1 MGRYSHRSRD
11 TVFYV
16 ATDTQQ
22 QQALVDHLVQNK
34 GEHLDAVLIA
44 PVCDRNG
51 QHAQSSAVRRRHI
64 TLAPHD
70 LLLSQHEY
78 IIRGV
83 NDQRDAAVLPTLRK
97 VESKTTDDETTDDVD
112 DDAAGS
118 SDDTNS
124 SSGDSDDSSSSDSD
138 TSSDDDDGGSEKAV
152 RDLPLDDMPMFK
164 YTVFLRWKTYPTT
177 TSTRWAYHLFNP
189 TRAQAALVTAVSI
202 PVKGDVDCNR
212 IIVELLLN
220 SLSAKHGTPILDRS
234 GVMLLLDEMHPANMA
249 PSDLDTEKILKTIT
263 THYTERRNGKAVN
276 KLAQEWISSRTTP
289 ISMTGTRYQSERCS
303 FPGVLC
309 REKPEKWCYEFRRL
323 PDRHGRAWVEQYLS
337 PAWII
342 KPFAD
347 CIREERKKTL
357 VIRGGKLSGKT
368 TYARQFG
375 PHIYMNKS
383 INEAL
388 LYDCMNDKEAR
399 YIVLDDIPWSHIF
412 DKRTPGTFIAGGQA
426 SMYWKRGNRTIPL
439 GLPVVIVNEELPPK
453 KMMKKWKR
461 NLVVVDLAKG
471 SKLYEQKNRTPQG
484 EDMNN
489 NEPQKVVPS
498 PIVNMQ
504 PLLDAT
510 EETERVAVQHKV
522 APLKMDFGH
531 RVPYGPDSFFYPDAI
546 PPSHRARLTQAVA
559 ELDFIQMKYR
569 GRDLARQKAFQSDN
583 IAGSFAF
590 YEYTGSVPDV
600 WYQGEWSP
608 ECLEMR
614 DALREATKEP
624 VNSVVANCY
633 RDREACIDPHSDKTP
648 DIQRDTSIWTISLGH
663 TRRFELHKNGDS
675 ATLAIAIDLTP
686 GSVFQ
691 IGPLTNAAYKHSIP
705 QVKHSVGVRY
715 GLTFRTLAS
724 RWLHEEEVAL
734 RQPTRL
740 GDPWLIQ
747 KKAKQVKDGKVVL
760 REQDGYPSRRV
771 IHLGTFALADPSS
784 VQEQDILRLR
794 QALPSMKP
802 TKPSSR
808 EKMDDEDDARDAV
821 PVASSSVI
829 VEKEGTSRE
838 QLLRYIKELS
848 PSHFHSLLSVE
859 EEAQLMTVVRSLA
872 EKKRKQCELEEMFP
886 LSNQT
891 SKKTKRA

>member
-1 MGRYSHRSRD
+1 M
-11 TVFYV
+11 
-16 ATDTQQ
+16 
-22 QQALVDHLVQNK
+22 QNK

-44 PVCDRNG
+44 PVLNADG

-64 TLAPHD
+64 RLAPQD

-83 NDQRDAAVLPTLRK
+83 NDQRDAAARPTLRK
-97 VESKTTDDETTDDVD
+97 VERKTTDDEAAADVD
-112 DDAAGS
+112 DDAAGKNDGENS
-118 SDDTNS
+118 TSGDNDSNS
-124 SSGDSDDSSSSDSD
+124 SSSSSDSD
-138 TSSDDDDGGSEKAV
+138 VSSNYDSDDDDNDGQAGVSEEEV
-152 RDLPLDDMPMFK
+152 REPPLVDMPMFK

-189 TRAQAALVTAVSI
+189 TRAKAAFVTAVSI

-220 SLSAKHGTPILDRS
+220 SLSAKHGTPILGRS
-234 GVMLLLDEMHPANMA
+234 GVMLLLDEMHPANIA

-289 ISMTGTRYQSERCS
+289 ISMTGTRCQSERCS
-303 FPGVLC
+303 FPEVLR
-309 REKPEKWCYEFRRL
+309 REKPEKWCYGFRRL
-323 PDRHGRAWVEQYLS
+323 PGRHGRAWVEQYLS
-337 PAWII
+337 PAWMA
-342 KPFAD
+342 KPFAE

-368 TYARQFG
+368 TFARQFG

-383 INEAL
+383 INEPL

-426 SMYWKRGNRTIPL
+426 SMYWKRGNKTIPL
-439 GLPVVIVNEELPPK
+439 GLPVVIVNEEQPPK

-461 NLVVVDLAKG
+461 NLVVVDLGKG
-471 SKLYEQKNRTPQG
+471 SKLYEEKSRAPHD

-489 NEPQKVVPS
+489 NKPQKAVPLPS
-498 PIVNMQ
+498 ANMQ

-510 EETERVAVQHKV
+510 AESERLAIHQNV
-522 APLKMDFGH
+522 APLKLNFGH
-531 RVPYGPDSFFYPDAI
+531 RVPYGPDSFFYPEAI
-546 PPSHRARLTQAVA
+546 PISHRPRLTQAVA
-559 ELDFIQMKYR
+559 AIDYLQMKYR

-624 VNSVVANCY
+624 INSVVANCY
-633 RDREACIDPHSDKTP
+633 RDRDACIDLHSDKTP
-648 DIQRDTSIWTISLGH
+648 DIQRETSIWTISLGD
-663 TRRFELHKNGDS
+663 TRRFELHKNDGS
-675 ATLAIAIDLTP
+675 EQLFINLTP

-691 IGPLTNAAYKHSIP
+691 IGPLTNASFKHSIP
-705 QVKHSVGVRY
+705 QMKHSVGVRY

-740 GDPWLIQ
+740 GDPWLVQ
-747 KKAKQVKDGKVVL
+747 KKARQVKDGKVVL

-771 IHLGTFALADPSS
+771 IHLGTFSLDDPSR
-784 VQEQDILRLR
+784 VQEQDVLRLR
-794 QALPSMKP
+794 QALPCMKP
-802 TKPSSR
+802 VKPSSN
-808 EKMDDEDDARDAV
+808 EKADEDDGAPDVIPA
-821 PVASSSVI
+821 PPSSV
-829 VEKEGTSRE
+829 VVVREETSVVDSCE
-838 QLLRYIKELS
+838 ELLREINMLAQS
-848 PSHFHSLLSVE
+848 QSLLSAE
-859 EEAQLMTVVRSLA
+859 EEAQLKSVVRSLT
-872 EKKRKQCELEEMFP
+872 EKRKRREGEETFP
-886 LSNQT
+886 LHKNT
-891 SKKTKRA
+891 SKKSKRAHSTQPYDR